1 MGLRAG
7 LDWCGKSRPTWIRS
21 PDRPARRQSLY
32 RLRYPAHRLTLRHV
46 NNVETEIQTRARN
59 CTYYTL
65 SVSTKKLTLRVTTR
79 YSSSEEGEAVV
90 PAGLEVLSSRLQLG
104 EATSNHD

>member
-1 MGLRAG
+1 
-7 LDWCGKSRPTWIRS
+7 
-21 PDRPARRQSLY
+21 
-32 RLRYPAHRLTLRHV
+32 
-46 NNVETEIQTRARN
+46 
-59 CTYYTL
+59 
-65 SVSTKKLTLRVTTR
+65 VSTKKLTLRVTTR